1 MWWSHHLDLP
11 SWNPLSILALSA
23 FINNRWKKQNPILSR
38 HPSQSIY
45 SQTAVTINMVF
56 LLSLMLSIC
65 LATNYRIRPY
75 LFLCQTPRVPYP
87 SAEEKNHRKSSK
99 TKSRGNVAAAAGTRF
114 DERRVF
120 VERRWYDFV
129 ICMRLIVKYL
139 FFCNACWCNNETFIL
154 VFKPVFK
161 KYFFVLMSD
170 GLASHILI
178 QVCGDEKAFHQN
190 LIPCVL
196 AHLIRR

>member
-1 MWWSHHLDLP
+1 
-11 SWNPLSILALSA
+11 
-23 FINNRWKKQNPILSR
+23 
-38 HPSQSIY
+38 
-45 SQTAVTINMVF
+45 
-56 LLSLMLSIC
+56 MLSIC

-139 FFCNACWCNNETFIL
+139 FFVTLADVIMKHLSSFLNLFSKST
-154 VFKPVFK
+154 
-161 KYFFVLMSD
+161 FFVLMSD

>member
-1 MWWSHHLDLP
+1 MEP
-11 SWNPLSILALSA
+11 SSRPPLLKSTFDPCTLCIHQQQV
-23 FINNRWKKQNPILSR
+23 KKQNPILSR

-45 SQTAVTINMVF
+45 SQTAVTINLVF

-139 FFCNACWCNNETFIL
+139 FFVTLADVIMKHLSSFLNLFSKSTFLFSCLMGWPPIFLFRSVATKKLSTKIL
-154 VFKPVFK
+154 FPV
-161 KYFFVLMSD
+161 YSLT
-170 GLASHILI
+170 
-178 QVCGDEKAFHQN
+178 
-190 LIPCVL
+190 
-196 AHLIRR
+196 